1 MQSSFYTLATAHISS
16 ILPVSRANVRAIQS
30 QRLPEPLKTSQ
41 LDTTDVLPEH
51 ATEGSILCE
60 PQAHVLLRVLHGRR
74 TIELSSLSTDAPP
87 TRFSFPSRLFPTP
100 SVVFDDPEVH
110 IIALTEDGSV
120 YRMVFQTPKL
130 WSDDYASRNW
140 ISEYHLKHS
149 PENITGPLHVK
160 EAGSIFIGLRDGGI
174 LNLDAVRISSASEF
188 SAWKETILRPPLS
201 LTLTSLIPFTRPR
214 QGSSHTISFATVPNP
229 SPSLVVFSLH
239 RDRTLRVWE
248 TGVCVASIGV
258 PAFIPDSSVREASSS
273 RTATI
278 LGPEP
283 RRLLQVIPPEEGD
296 RIDEALQILVFMPQT
311 QGGSFSLYGLSEKN
325 NGGQR
330 SLEYLWSKNC
340 SEPSQYRQLRDFI
353 VTGDTLW
360 VLWDD
365 AGSALVEYTDFDV
378 EGEVIASSWNS
389 VNCDGESYFPSPRS
403 EEKNL
408 PQGSFTDSYLRALL
422 QPGSFSKY
430 TLRAALQQYSSTL
443 MSVPGAH
450 HPILSTTYQTL
461 AEQIA
466 SVVGCTVDLVV
477 DPQTGEQLWV
487 PYWNTLRRDWEGF
500 LARCREI
507 ERQARWPLQLGVSY
521 FGEPLL
527 IERER
532 LCAIVK
538 TDKAMQ
544 LHQSVTNTNA
554 LQIPGT
560 VALSRIAHTLRE
572 SLGSAKAT
580 RLDQSILDVVRSD
593 PKSSYLD
600 LMLQVSQGDIMKAV
614 PTATLTWVNGQ
625 LAHFSDVEGA
635 IVEVLQALVSLD
647 TVKLEQDEETESID
661 APPLSWQTALLTS
674 FIATSIKA
682 RYDIILP
689 LFTLLAF
696 IIERDRDSQTGWR
709 HIAGQAF
716 VAVQSISLLHH
727 IAISPAGDPE
737 ATSARLADDDVAS
750 LMRNMT
756 VSGYSRPRHTIAY
769 SLLHVFL
776 SSLSLS
782 FPSHVPPSVAAH
794 RYLFSTGLLRVLA
807 APEVSEA
814 EVQLIH
820 RIWTLGFAGIA
831 NEVAQWY
838 PRSPA
843 VAYLMGRTLLD
854 LGRAEEAADLL
865 ETIAFCFGKQTA
877 HSWDDELLRIVL
889 PAGVSPDSLFSYW
902 RHLIGVFDGFS
913 LAAQVARFARLA
925 LECTDPL
932 EVSDLWLR
940 LFKADVDLG
949 LYEDAYET
957 IIRNPSNEQQSE
969 FVRQLVTAMCEN
981 DEINR
986 LLSLNFIGFQADVEQ
1001 AILFKARNT
1010 DPRQKPDYAQVL
1022 HGWYIFRGDY
1032 RGAAAAMYQHSRRLG
1047 EIQLLQNL
1055 DFLEMGTLQAMSL
1068 LTSINALSLADTD
1081 DAWVE
1086 YIAPPSEASVRVK
1099 VSQHIPEE
1107 YFASA
1112 GINFEVVTISEMRR
1126 EYTLLMSKLRLAR
1139 ESPNLQ
1145 AALVRTLT
1153 KEDIIAHYVQ
1163 LGLFDLAMSNART
1176 FRLDMSSIFGILT
1189 SRCMRIAEQGDDD
1202 IDPLECPWLFTD
1214 QVLGWEGTNSQRAWR
1229 YLRLSLES
1237 YDSMDGDWSYH
1248 KVVLQKIIDL
1258 DRFSRVPAWL
1268 SKFFMDHQPEYLIRM
1283 SLKYGLVAQALSYSI
1298 AMVQRVCTAAPAR
1311 VNTPQ
1316 ASFTWLPYNLIDQ
1329 VLLAA
1334 TEERKERPSRATD
1347 RMAQQLRK
1355 GLSARI
1361 TYLEKWSK
1369 IEG

>member
-865 ETIAFCFGKQTA
+865 ETIAFCFGSTGAPCQI
-877 HSWDDELLRIVL
+877 DDELLRIVL

-1032 RGAAAAMYQHSRRLG
+1032 RGHSRRLG

-1145 AALVRTLT
+1145 VRTLT

-1189 SRCMRIAEQGDDD
+1189 SRCMRIAEQE
-1202 IDPLECPWLFTD
+1202 IHSNA
-1214 QVLGWEGTNSQRAWR
+1214 LGYLLIKCWAGRAQTLNELGGICDFLWSPTIR
-1229 YLRLSLES
+1229 WTEIGVITRS
-1237 YDSMDGDWSYH
+1237 YCR
-1248 KVVLQKIIDL
+1248 KLLILIV
-1258 DRFSRVPAWL
+1258 FSRVPAWL

-1298 AMVQRVCTAAPAR
+1298 AMVQRAAPAR

-1334 TEERKERPSRATD
+1334 TEERKE
-1347 RMAQQLRK
+1347 
-1355 GLSARI
+1355 GLPEPPIAWPNSSGKDF
-1361 TYLEKWSK
+1361 LL
-1369 IEG
+1369 G